1 MIKSDLVLT
10 RPLIN
15 GFIRAQKYD
24 VPVYSMEDIGMSSDS
39 VGIKG
44 SPTYVSKAFRPEQK
58 RLGMKIKPDSVNH
71 AVEVILENI
80 ND

>member
-1 MIKSDLVLT
+1 
-10 RPLIN
+10 
-15 GFIRAQKYD
+15 
-24 VPVYSMEDIGMSSDS
+24 MSSDS

-71 AVEVILENI
+71 AVEIILENI